1 MRKRER
7 ERRERGAKS
16 REGCGEAGGALLPS
30 SVVGEL
36 GEEGGEEE
44 EGGRP
49 EGAAAADPDAPARR
63 PVPAWL
69 LRGLGRGR
77 GADLAAVLTGL
88 VLAVGPGVASV
99 LLVAAAVPVARGF
112 VVDEPLVASVE
123 AVVLAHAL
131 VAGLCGVVDGL
142 LAVVV
147 GDDAHLVPVACLFQ
161 GGFRLVEPH
170 VLAVVTLVGL
180 LLALEMVRLSL
191 GVVVAVVLR
200 VAVVPLAAGL
210 PGSERSLASGFRA
223 LVLVSAP
230 IDDVPAGVV
239 GVVLD
244 RAVLFARSK
253 ISSDS
258 GFVVERNSRPL
269 RRKTCSI
276 R

>member
-1 MRKRER
+1 M
-7 ERRERGAKS
+7 
-16 REGCGEAGGALLPS
+16 
-30 SVVGEL
+30 
-36 GEEGGEEE
+36 
-44 EGGRP
+44 
-49 EGAAAADPDAPARR
+49 
-63 PVPAWL
+63 
-69 LRGLGRGR
+69 
-77 GADLAAVLTGL
+77 
-88 VLAVGPGVASV
+88 
-99 LLVAAAVPVARGF
+99 VAAAVPVARGF

-191 GVVVAVVLR
+191 GVAVAVVLR
-200 VAVVPLAAGL
+200 VAVVPLAAAL

-244 RAVLFARSK
+244 RAVLHETGSPLL
-253 ISSDS
+253 
-258 GFVVERNSRPL
+258 GFVVERRSRPL
-269 RRKTCSI
+269 RR
-276 R
+276 RLVAFDDLLRVGGGGDDEDGDGEGDDPHLGDGRARLPP